1 MAMTTSSRRAT
12 ITVVAVLAITVAACG
27 TQADRE
33 AYLESRRVVI
43 VDDGSTETGGETDPS
58 SVADGTATGPATAGA
73 TGSRSVTAG
82 GAPQA
87 GDTAAPGAPGA
98 PASGA
103 AAPGIPDGVS
113 TDVVGDTIRIGMHL
127 PETGAAPLPTD
138 WADALAVVEQYLNDQ
153 HPASGRT
160 YDFVVEDDGYDPA
173 KGLAAC
179 RKLADD
185 DVLLVIGH
193 SQPAVQDACA
203 GLFDDRRIPYVMRGA
218 QESILRDR
226 PLAWM
231 GTITDDRQGRLLGDY
246 AIHQLDGAN
255 RKAAV
260 LFENDQ
266 LASRDGFIERYEA
279 GGGEI
284 VAVEE
289 TEPRQPDF
297 SATIEKLRQ
306 SGAEIV
312 FLSQPPVDVIKVA
325 VQAQGQGYHPTW
337 VGGATYWNYNL
348 VLESAGAALDGAV
361 TFSPWPS
368 VDSAAAAEY
377 RDVFRQYRPGKDPSD
392 VGLVI
397 WGWASVVRAVV
408 EAAGPDLSRASIV
421 GAFQNLQVSPPAWN
435 PLTFTPDEHRGS
447 TSVAVFAADGQAK
460 RWRQIADFTDSL

>member
-1 MAMTTSSRRAT
+1 MARTMVAGRRRALV
-12 ITVVAVLAITVAACG
+12 ILAALAVLAVGAAACG
-27 TQADRE
+27 TRADRE
-33 AYLESRRVVI
+33 AYLESRRVVLL
-43 VDDGSTETGGETDPS
+43 DDGSS
-58 SVADGTATGPATAGA
+58 
-73 TGSRSVTAG
+73 
-82 GAPQA
+82 
-87 GDTAAPGAPGA
+87 APGAETDVTTPAGVPAADQAAGGGSGA
-98 PASGA
+98 RAAVAGGSGGASGGGSTPSGA
-103 AAPGIPDGVS
+103 AAGVPGVPEGVS
-113 TDVVGDTIRIGMHL
+113 TEVVGDTIRIGMHL

-138 WADALAVVEQYLNDQ
+138 WADALEVVEQYLNEQ
-153 HPASGRT
+153 HPANGRT

-179 RKLADD
+179 RKLADEE
-185 DVLLVIGH
+185 VLLVIGH

-203 GLFDDRRIPYVMRGA
+203 GLFGDRMIPYVMRGV
-218 QESILRDR
+218 QESVLQDR
-226 PLAWM
+226 PLAWL
-231 GTITDDRQGRLLGDY
+231 GTISDDRQGRLLGDY
-246 AIHQLDGAN
+246 AIHQLGGAD

-260 LFENDQ
+260 LYENDQ

-306 SGAEIV
+306 AGAEIV

-337 VGGATYWNYNL
+337 IGGATYWNYNL

-377 RDVFRQYRPGKDPSD
+377 RDVFRHYRPGKEPSD

-408 EAAGPDLSRASIV
+408 EKAGPDLSRAAV
-421 GAFQNLQVSPPAWN
+421 AGALQDLQVATPAWN
-435 PLTFTPDEHRGS
+435 PLTFTPTEHRGS

-460 RWRQIADFTDSL
+460 RWRQIADFSEEL